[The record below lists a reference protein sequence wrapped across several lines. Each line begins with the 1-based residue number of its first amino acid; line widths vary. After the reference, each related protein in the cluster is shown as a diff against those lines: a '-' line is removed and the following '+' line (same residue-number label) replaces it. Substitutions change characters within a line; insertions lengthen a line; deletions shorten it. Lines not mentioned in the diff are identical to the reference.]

1 MDKREEIAGEEHPV
15 YKMRRTLGQ
24 KTADALTSI
33 AGSWIFIT
41 ILLILIFSWITFN
54 VTAYIEHWDPY
65 PFVFLNLILGSL
77 ATILAPIIL
86 ISQNREEQKSKLLAK
101 YDYNVNRKAEKEIR
115 EIKEQLARIERK
127 LK

>member
-1 MDKREEIAGEEHPV
+1 MPKKEEFGEEHPV
-15 YKMRRTLGQ
+15 YKIKRTLGQ
-24 KTADALTSI
+24 RAADTLTAI
-33 AGSWIFIT
+33 AGSWVFIT
-41 ILLILIFSWITFN
+41 ILLILILSWITFN

-65 PFVFLNLILGSL
+65 PFVFLNLVLGSL

-86 ISQNREEQKSKLLAK
+86 ISQNREEQKSKLMAQ
-101 YDYNVNRKAEKEIR
+101 YDYRVNRKAEKEIR